1 MVKTM
6 TVEDLMSQLSVYP
19 PNMPI
24 FFYDIDKERDSCLEV
39 LELAGPY
46 LDPDDDC
53 SIRPTSPYYCKGVCN
68 VEDYWQE
75 NGTTIFLCLREKT
88 FRERK
93 ESMVCPTVDM

>member
-1 MVKTM
+1 MAKTM
-6 TVEDLMSQLSVYP
+6 TVGELMKQLAVFP
-19 PNMPI
+19 PELPI

-68 VEDYWQE
+68 VEEYWRE
-75 NGTTIFLCLREKT
+75 NGTTIFLCLREKNIEER
-88 FRERK
+88 RED
-93 ESMVCPTVDM
+93 EVCNRC

>member
-6 TVEDLMSQLSVYP
+6 TAGELMKQLATFP
-19 PNMPI
+19 PELPI
-24 FFYDIDKERDSCLEV
+24 FFYDMDKERDSCLEV

-88 FRERK
+88 FQERK
-93 ESMVCPTVDM
+93 ENVVCLTADM